1 MIENSEDMTKNMTEK
16 STFLTEKSTKSCT
29 KNSIE
34 KYKNTTENSTE
45 KYKKSAA
52 EEVRKS
58 DQKPAA
64 CVPKNSLC
72 WNCKRACA
80 DRVHQCSWSS
90 ESKPVKGWAAEPYV
104 IREGGKKP
112 LPTYCVKKCPKFIK
126 RDPFDGEIGK
136 AIEFLCK
143 YFDRTGITIYNNL
156 EEYIDRWEAETGKK
170 FPTWVIWVKRDKEW
184 QRKGCPEW

>member
-1 MIENSEDMTKNMTEK
+1 MIENLKKCDTEM
-16 STFLTEKSTKSCT
+16 S
-29 KNSIE
+29 KNSVQKCKE
-34 KYKNTTENSTE
+34 KVSDCANNGSENSTE

-52 EEVRKS
+52 EEMRKS

-112 LPTYCVKKCPKFIK
+112 LPTYYVKKCPKFIK

-143 YFDRTGITIYNNL
+143 YFDRTGITIYNHL

-184 QRKGCPEW
+184 QRKGYPEW

>member
-1 MIENSEDMTKNMTEK
+1 MIENLKKCDTEM
-16 STFLTEKSTKSCT
+16 S
-29 KNSIE
+29 KNSVRNCKE
-34 KYKNTTENSTE
+34 KVSDCANNEPENSTE

-58 DQKPAA
+58 DQKTAA

-72 WNCKRACA
+72 WNCKRACT

-90 ESKPVKGWAAEPYV
+90 ESKPVKGWTAEPYV
-104 IREGGKKP
+104 IREGGRRP
-112 LPTYCVKKCPKFIK
+112 LPTYYVKQCPKFIK

-143 YFDRTGITIYNNL
+143 YFNRTGITIYNHL
-156 EEYIDRWEAETGKK
+156 EEYIDRWEAETEKK
-170 FPTWVIWVKRDKEW
+170 FPAWVIWVKKDKEW

>member
-1 MIENSEDMTKNMTEK
+1 MIENSEDITKNMTEK
-16 STFLTEKSTKSCT
+16 SILLTEKSIESCT
-29 KNSIE
+29 K
-34 KYKNTTENSTE
+34 NSTE

-64 CVPKNSLC
+64 RVPKNSLC
-72 WNCKRACA
+72 WNCKRACV

-90 ESKPVKGWAAEPYV
+90 EFKPVKGWEAEPCV
-104 IREGGKKP
+104 IREEERKP
-112 LPTYCVKKCPKFIK
+112 FPTYYVKKCPKFIK
-126 RDPFDGEIGK
+126 KDPFDGKIGK

-143 YFDRTGITIYNNL
+143 YFDKTDITIYSHL